1 MSHRND
7 QRIKLKIVW
16 QQRET
21 HTDNQRNA
29 LIDNPSVNTET
40 IALTT
45 TTEISTLSEST
56 NTHIMETMRKE
67 LKEI

>member
-7 QRIKLKIVW
+7 QRIKLKTIW
-16 QQRET
+16 QQMET